1 MADFDLIVR
10 GGSLHDGNGSEPR
23 TADVAVRDGLIVE
36 VGRVDGSAAREID
49 ADGALVIPGI
59 VDIHAHYD
67 GQATWD
73 NRLQPSSWHGVTTVV
88 MSNCGV
94 GFAPVHDRDHG
105 KLIELME
112 GVEDIP
118 GAALHEGLK
127 WNWNS
132 FGEFLD
138 AAVAHHHGGHA
149 VPGRGGEAAVPH
161 RLAVVVGVDV
171 YIARRHQ
178 RTVGVDLATASTV
191 DLADRGD
198 HPVVDDHIGRP
209 RGCS

>member
-1 MADFDLIVR
+1 MPTPAR
-10 GGSLHDGNGSEPR
+10 PTWR
-23 TADVAVRDGLIVE
+23 CATALIVE
-36 VGRVDGSAAREID
+36 VGGGSTAPATREID

-118 GAALHEGLK
+118 GAALHEGLT

-138 AAVAHHHGGHA
+138 AVDERPHDIDVAR
-149 VPGRGGEAAVPH
+149 PGAPRRVAPPRDG
-161 RLAVVVGVDV
+161 R
-171 YIARRHQ
+171 ARRQ
-178 RTVGVDLATASTV
+178 
-191 DLADRGD
+191 
-198 HPVVDDHIGRP
+198 P
-209 RGCS
+209 RGRHRRRHRR